1 MPLYEYQCNNCKE
14 RFTVLQPVGEG
25 SENVTC
31 PYCDSKD
38 VKKIFSPFAS
48 LFGSSGGS
56 NWGGGCTSF
65 G

>member
-1 MPLYEYQCNNCKE
+1 MPLYEYECRQCKN
-14 RFTVLQPVGEG
+14 RFTVLQPVGETE
-25 SENVTC
+25 ENVQC

-48 LFGSSGGS
+48 FFGSASDSGS
-56 NWGGGCTSF
+56 CTSW